1 MLCCG
6 GLKVCILTQSLS
18 GVVMMLNFSELNK
31 LVKKLD
37 RRIAKSPQQGMI
49 QSKKRIAS
57 TPSASEAPAV
67 CKEVQILWNCSFSF
81 SIGFR
86 LCD

>member
-6 GLKVCILTQSLS
+6 GLKVCVLTQSLS
-18 GVVMMLNFSELNK
+18 GVVMMLNFSKLNK

-37 RRIAKSPQQGMI
+37 RRIAKSPQQGTI
-49 QSKKRIAS
+49 QPKKRIAS

-67 CKEVQILWNCSFSF
+67 YPNWAVKRRTDLVELQLQLLN
-81 SIGFR
+81 
-86 LCD
+86 